1 MDKKRISAT
10 IIADSVNGK
19 TGDRLTTFLL
29 VFPRI
34 VLAEFNTYRKFSR
47 NSASSRAIPF
57 KTMLKNVQEDPF
69 IPIKWMKDHS
79 GMQGT
84 EYFGTERI
92 QVNDEEG
99 GTLLIDWLEYNW
111 LKARDYAVQ
120 QAKFLS
126 NNGLTKQ
133 FCNRLLEPFLW
144 HTVIVTA
151 SDYENFFALRA
162 NEGAE
167 IHIQDLAEKMLVEYN
182 NSTPKVLQ
190 EGEWHIPDFSKI

>member
-1 MDKKRISAT
+1 MDKKQISAT

-34 VLAEFNTYRKFSR
+34 VLAEFNTHRKFSR

-84 EYFGTERI
+84 EYITDKNLVGHIEK
-92 QVNDEEG
+92 
-99 GTLLIDWLEYNW
+99 DWLI
-111 LKARDYAVQ
+111 ARDYAVC
-120 QAKFLS
+120 QAKRLS
-126 NNGLTKQ
+126 ELGGVTKQ